1 MKIENMD
8 LENLQQNLTNSIKRQ
23 KLRPEPEAKL
33 EQGDSAVSAET
44 LMDVKSQQLQG
55 KYFRFYPFRTALKLS
70 YNRISRFLAVIY
82 HKKRFDF

>member
-8 LENLQQNLTNSIKRQ
+8 LENLQQNLTNSIKKQ

-33 EQGDSAVSAET
+33 EQGDSVVSAET

-55 KYFRFYPFRTALKLS
+55 KYFRFYDFRTAL
-70 YNRISRFLAVIY
+70 
-82 HKKRFDF
+82 